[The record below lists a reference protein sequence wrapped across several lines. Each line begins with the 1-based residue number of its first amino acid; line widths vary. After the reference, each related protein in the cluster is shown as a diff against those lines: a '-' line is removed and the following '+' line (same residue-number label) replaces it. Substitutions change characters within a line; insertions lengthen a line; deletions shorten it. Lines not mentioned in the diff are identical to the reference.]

1 MKAFNLLLAIF
12 GSVSL
17 AACSTSGNSH
27 SQAAAKTLA
36 EKTPMNVGISTSNN
50 TSISNNNTTTSNS
63 TSPAGVNGT
72 SSTGTQA
79 PNSPSNTS
87 SAGTPTS
94 NPQVNAN
101 TPPAGNTIN
110 NGPIQGMAYQF
121 SSGSA
126 ANKIA
131 NAKVITLSTN
141 KKEVLNV
148 GGKSIDLAPEGLQPG
163 FTFTDNANGT
173 SLIAG
178 TFVNYVDY
186 SPSAQAGIY
195 QNDNT
200 TYVFTQGTLTL
211 PKNMPTSGQA
221 LYTGLSSYHVTNATL
236 NEQINA
242 AETPQKWEIH
252 GVMLTADFDQ
262 KTLVG
267 DILTTDASGKGIS
280 SAEIDAKISGNTFSG
295 EKNGTKNQGAF
306 FGQNANE
313 IGGIYIN
320 ENKGFAGAFVAKSN
334 WQ

>member
-1 MKAFNLLLAIF
+1 MKTFNLLLAVF

-27 SQAAAKTLA
+27 SQAAAKT
-36 EKTPMNVGISTSNN
+36 PINVGISTS
-50 TSISNNNTTTSNS
+50 NNTTTSNS

-72 SSTGTQA
+72 SSTGTQT

-101 TPPAGNTIN
+101 TPSVGNTTN

-163 FTFTDNANGT
+163 FTFTNNANGT

-211 PKNMPTSGQA
+211 PKNMPTSGKA

-306 FGQNANE
+306 FGQDANE

>member
-1 MKAFNLLLAIF
+1 MKTFNLLLAVF

-27 SQAAAKTLA
+27 SQAAAKT
-36 EKTPMNVGISTSNN
+36 PINVGISTS
-50 TSISNNNTTTSNS
+50 NNTTTSNS

-101 TPPAGNTIN
+101 TPSAGNTIN

-163 FTFTDNANGT
+163 FTFTNNANGT

-306 FGQNANE
+306 FGQDANE

>member
-17 AACSTSGNSH
+17 VACSTSGNSH
-27 SQAAAKTLA
+27 SQAAAKT
-36 EKTPMNVGISTSNN
+36 PINVGISTS
-50 TSISNNNTTTSNS
+50 NNTTTSNS

-72 SSTGTQA
+72 SSTGTQT

-101 TPPAGNTIN
+101 TPSAGNTIN

-148 GGKSIDLAPEGLQPG
+148 GGKSIDLAPEGLKPG

-242 AETPQKWEIH
+242 AETPQKWELH

-280 SAEIDAKISGNTFSG
+280 SAEINAKISGNTFSG

>member
-1 MKAFNLLLAIF
+1 MKTFNLLLAVF

-27 SQAAAKTLA
+27 SQAAAKT
-36 EKTPMNVGISTSNN
+36 PINVGISTS
-50 TSISNNNTTTSNS
+50 NNTTTSNS

-72 SSTGTQA
+72 SSTG
-79 PNSPSNTS
+79 NSPSNTS
-87 SAGTPTS
+87 STSTPTS
-94 NPQVNAN
+94 NPQANAN
-101 TPPAGNTIN
+101 TPSAGNTTN

-148 GGKSIDLAPEGLQPG
+148 GGKSIDLAPEGLKPG

-242 AETPQKWEIH
+242 AETPQKWELH

-280 SAEIDAKISGNTFSG
+280 SAEINAKISGNTFSG

>member
-1 MKAFNLLLAIF
+1 MKTFNLLLAVF

-27 SQAAAKTLA
+27 SQAAAKT
-36 EKTPMNVGISTSNN
+36 PINVGISTS
-50 TSISNNNTTTSNS
+50 NNTTTSNS

-72 SSTGTQA
+72 SSTGTQT

-87 SAGTPTS
+87 SAGPPTS

-101 TPPAGNTIN
+101 TPSAGNTIN

-148 GGKSIDLAPEGLQPG
+148 GGKSIDLAPEGLKPG

-195 QNDNT
+195 QNNNT

-242 AETPQKWEIH
+242 AETPQKWELH

-280 SAEIDAKISGNTFSG
+280 SAEINAKISGNTFSG

>member
-1 MKAFNLLLAIF
+1 MKTFNLLLAVF

-27 SQAAAKTLA
+27 SQAAAKT
-36 EKTPMNVGISTSNN
+36 PINVGISTS
-50 TSISNNNTTTSNS
+50 NNTTTSNS

-72 SSTGTQA
+72 SSTGTQT

-101 TPPAGNTIN
+101 TPSAGNTIN

-163 FTFTDNANGT
+163 FTFTNNANGT

-178 TFVNYVDY
+178 TFVNYADY

-306 FGQNANE
+306 FGQDANE

>member
-101 TPPAGNTIN
+101 TPSVGNTTN

-163 FTFTDNANGT
+163 FTFTNNANGT

-236 NEQINA
+236 NEQLNA

-295 EKNGTKNQGAF
+295 EKNG
-306 FGQNANE
+306 

-320 ENKGFAGAFVAKSN
+320 KNKGFAGAFVAKSN

>member
-1 MKAFNLLLAIF
+1 
-12 GSVSL
+12 
-17 AACSTSGNSH
+17 
-27 SQAAAKTLA
+27 
-36 EKTPMNVGISTSNN
+36 
-50 TSISNNNTTTSNS
+50 
-63 TSPAGVNGT
+63 
-72 SSTGTQA
+72 
-79 PNSPSNTS
+79 
-87 SAGTPTS
+87 
-94 NPQVNAN
+94 
-101 TPPAGNTIN
+101 
-110 NGPIQGMAYQF
+110 MAYQF

-148 GGKSIDLAPEGLQPG
+148 GGKSIDLAPEGLKPG

-242 AETPQKWEIH
+242 AETPQKWELH

-280 SAEIDAKISGNTFSG
+280 SAEINAKISGNTFSG

>member
-1 MKAFNLLLAIF
+1 
-12 GSVSL
+12 
-17 AACSTSGNSH
+17 
-27 SQAAAKTLA
+27 
-36 EKTPMNVGISTSNN
+36 
-50 TSISNNNTTTSNS
+50 
-63 TSPAGVNGT
+63 
-72 SSTGTQA
+72 
-79 PNSPSNTS
+79 
-87 SAGTPTS
+87 
-94 NPQVNAN
+94 
-101 TPPAGNTIN
+101 
-110 NGPIQGMAYQF
+110 MAYQF

-163 FTFTDNANGT
+163 FTFTNNANGT

-178 TFVNYVDY
+178 TFVNYADY

-252 GVMLTADFDQ
+252 GVMLTADFGQ

-306 FGQNANE
+306 FGQDANE

>member
-1 MKAFNLLLAIF
+1 MKTFNLLLAIF

-27 SQAAAKTLA
+27 SQAAAKT
-36 EKTPMNVGISTSNN
+36 PINVGISTS
-50 TSISNNNTTTSNS
+50 NNTTTSNS

-72 SSTGTQA
+72 SSTGTQT

-101 TPPAGNTIN
+101 TPSAGNTIN

-163 FTFTDNANGT
+163 FTFTNNANGT

-178 TFVNYVDY
+178 TFVNYADY

-236 NEQINA
+236 NEQLNA

-306 FGQNANE
+306 FGQDANE

-320 ENKGFAGAFVAKSN
+320 DNKGFAGAFVAKSN

>member
-1 MKAFNLLLAIF
+1 MKTFNLLLAVF

-27 SQAAAKTLA
+27 SQAAAKT
-36 EKTPMNVGISTSNN
+36 PINVGISTSNN
-50 TSISNNNTTTSNS
+50 TTTSNL

-72 SSTGTQA
+72 SSTGTQT

-101 TPPAGNTIN
+101 TPSAGNTIN

-148 GGKSIDLAPEGLQPG
+148 GGKSIDLAPEGLKPG

-242 AETPQKWEIH
+242 AETPQKWELH

-280 SAEIDAKISGNTFSG
+280 SAEINAKISGNTFSG

>member
-27 SQAAAKTLA
+27 SQAAAKT
-36 EKTPMNVGISTSNN
+36 PINVGISTSNN

-72 SSTGTQA
+72 SSTG
-79 PNSPSNTS
+79 NSPSNTS
-87 SAGTPTS
+87 STGTPTS
-94 NPQVNAN
+94 NPQANAN
-101 TPPAGNTIN
+101 TPSAGNTTN

-131 NAKVITLSTN
+131 NAKVITLRTN

-148 GGKSIDLAPEGLQPG
+148 GGKSIDLAPEGLKPG

-211 PKNMPTSGQA
+211 PKNMPTSGKA

-236 NEQINA
+236 NKQINA

>member
-1 MKAFNLLLAIF
+1 MKTFNLLLAVF

-27 SQAAAKTLA
+27 SQAAAKT
-36 EKTPMNVGISTSNN
+36 PINVGISTS
-50 TSISNNNTTTSNS
+50 NNTTTSNS

-72 SSTGTQA
+72 SSTGTQT

-101 TPPAGNTIN
+101 TPSAGNTIN

-163 FTFTDNANGT
+163 FTFTNNANGT

-211 PKNMPTSGQA
+211 PKNMPTSGKA

-306 FGQNANE
+306 FGQDANE

>member
-27 SQAAAKTLA
+27 SQAAAKTSA
-36 EKTPMNVGISTSNN
+36 EKTPINVGISTSNN

-63 TSPAGVNGT
+63 TSSAGVNGT
-72 SSTGTQA
+72 SSTG
-79 PNSPSNTS
+79 NSPSNTS
-87 SAGTPTS
+87 STGTPTS
-94 NPQVNAN
+94 NPQVNVN
-101 TPPAGNTIN
+101 TPSAGNTTN
-110 NGPIQGMAYQF
+110 NGPIQGIAYQF

-163 FTFTDNANGT
+163 FTFTNNANGT

-178 TFVNYVDY
+178 TFVNYADY

-200 TYVFTQGTLTL
+200 TYVFTQGTLTP
-211 PKNMPTSGQA
+211 PKSMPTSGRA

-236 NEQINA
+236 NEKINA
-242 AETPQKWEIH
+242 AKTPPKWDMH
-252 GVMLTADFDQ
+252 GVMLTADFGQ

-267 DILTTDASGKGIS
+267 NILTTDAYGRDVT

>member
-27 SQAAAKTLA
+27 SQA
-36 EKTPMNVGISTSNN
+36 EKTPINVGISTSNN
-50 TSISNNNTTTSNS
+50 TSTSNNNTTTSNS
-63 TSPAGVNGT
+63 TSPAGVKGT
-72 SSTGTQA
+72 SSTG
-79 PNSPSNTS
+79 NSPSNTS
-87 SAGTPTS
+87 STSTPTS

-101 TPPAGNTIN
+101 TPSAGNTTN

-148 GGKSIDLAPEGLQPG
+148 GGKSIDLAPEGLRPG
-163 FTFTDNANGT
+163 FTFTNNANGT

-200 TYVFTQGTLTL
+200 TYVFTQGTLTP

-242 AETPQKWEIH
+242 AETPQKWELH

>member
-1 MKAFNLLLAIF
+1 MKTFNLLLAVF

-27 SQAAAKTLA
+27 SQAAAKT
-36 EKTPMNVGISTSNN
+36 PINVGISTS
-50 TSISNNNTTTSNS
+50 NNTTTSNS

-72 SSTGTQA
+72 SSTGTQT

-101 TPPAGNTIN
+101 TPSAGNTIN

-163 FTFTDNANGT
+163 FTFTNNANGT

-178 TFVNYVDY
+178 TFVNYADY

-306 FGQNANE
+306 FGQDANE

-320 ENKGFAGAFVAKSN
+320 ENKGFAGAFLAKSN

>member
-1 MKAFNLLLAIF
+1 MKTFNLLLAVF

-27 SQAAAKTLA
+27 SQAAAKT
-36 EKTPMNVGISTSNN
+36 PINVGISTS
-50 TSISNNNTTTSNS
+50 NNTTTSNS

-101 TPPAGNTIN
+101 TPSAGNTIN

-148 GGKSIDLAPEGLQPG
+148 GGKSIDLAPEGLKPG

-242 AETPQKWEIH
+242 AETPQKWELH

>member
-1 MKAFNLLLAIF
+1 MKAFNLLLAVF

-27 SQAAAKTLA
+27 SQAAAKT
-36 EKTPMNVGISTSNN
+36 PINVGISTS
-50 TSISNNNTTTSNS
+50 NNTTTSNS

-72 SSTGTQA
+72 SSTGTQT

-101 TPPAGNTIN
+101 TPSAGNTIN

-148 GGKSIDLAPEGLQPG
+148 GGKSIDLAPEGLKPG

-242 AETPQKWEIH
+242 AETPQKWELH

>member
-1 MKAFNLLLAIF
+1 MKTFNLLLAVF

-27 SQAAAKTLA
+27 SQAAAKT
-36 EKTPMNVGISTSNN
+36 PINVGISTS
-50 TSISNNNTTTSNS
+50 NNTTTSNS

-72 SSTGTQA
+72 SSTGTQT

-101 TPPAGNTIN
+101 TPSAGNTIN

-148 GGKSIDLAPEGLQPG
+148 GGKSIDLAPEGLKPG

-242 AETPQKWEIH
+242 AETPQKWELH

-280 SAEIDAKISGNTFSG
+280 SAEINAKISGNTFSG

>member
-1 MKAFNLLLAIF
+1 MKTFNLLLAVF

-27 SQAAAKTLA
+27 SQAAAKT
-36 EKTPMNVGISTSNN
+36 PINVGISTS
-50 TSISNNNTTTSNS
+50 NNTTTSNS

-72 SSTGTQA
+72 SSTGTQT

-101 TPPAGNTIN
+101 TPSAGNTIN

-148 GGKSIDLAPEGLQPG
+148 GGKSIDLAPEGLKPG

-242 AETPQKWEIH
+242 AETPQKWELH

>member
-1 MKAFNLLLAIF
+1 MKTFNLLLAVF

-27 SQAAAKTLA
+27 SQAAAKT
-36 EKTPMNVGISTSNN
+36 PINVGISTS
-50 TSISNNNTTTSNS
+50 NNTTTSNS

-72 SSTGTQA
+72 SSTGTQT

-101 TPPAGNTIN
+101 TPSARNTIN

-148 GGKSIDLAPEGLQPG
+148 GGKSIDLAPEGLKPG

-242 AETPQKWEIH
+242 AETPQKWELH

-280 SAEIDAKISGNTFSG
+280 SAEINAKISGNTFSG

>member
-101 TPPAGNTIN
+101 TPSAGNTIN

-148 GGKSIDLAPEGLQPG
+148 
-163 FTFTDNANGT
+163 
-173 SLIAG
+173 
-178 TFVNYVDY
+178 
-186 SPSAQAGIY
+186 
-195 QNDNT
+195 
-200 TYVFTQGTLTL
+200 
-211 PKNMPTSGQA
+211 
-221 LYTGLSSYHVTNATL
+221 
-236 NEQINA
+236 
-242 AETPQKWEIH
+242 
-252 GVMLTADFDQ
+252 
-262 KTLVG
+262 
-267 DILTTDASGKGIS
+267 
-280 SAEIDAKISGNTFSG
+280 
-295 EKNGTKNQGAF
+295 
-306 FGQNANE
+306 
-313 IGGIYIN
+313 
-320 ENKGFAGAFVAKSN
+320 
-334 WQ
+334 

>member
-36 EKTPMNVGISTSNN
+36 EKTPMNVGISTSHN

-63 TSPAGVNGT
+63 TSPAGV
-72 SSTGTQA
+72 
-79 PNSPSNTS
+79 
-87 SAGTPTS
+87 
-94 NPQVNAN
+94 
-101 TPPAGNTIN
+101 
-110 NGPIQGMAYQF
+110 
-121 SSGSA
+121 
-126 ANKIA
+126 
-131 NAKVITLSTN
+131 TLSTN

-163 FTFTDNANGT
+163 FTFTNNANGT

-211 PKNMPTSGQA
+211 PKNMPTSGKA

-306 FGQNANE
+306 FGQDANE

>member
-17 AACSTSGNSH
+17 VACSTSGNSH

-63 TSPAGVNGT
+63 TSPAGVN
-72 SSTGTQA
+72 
-79 PNSPSNTS
+79 
-87 SAGTPTS
+87 
-94 NPQVNAN
+94 PQVNAN
-101 TPPAGNTIN
+101 TPSAGNTIN

-163 FTFTDNANGT
+163 FTFTNNANGT

-242 AETPQKWEIH
+242 AETPQKWELH

-280 SAEIDAKISGNTFSG
+280 SAEINAKISGNTFSG

>member
-1 MKAFNLLLAIF
+1 MKAFNLLLAVF

-27 SQAAAKTLA
+27 SQAAAKT
-36 EKTPMNVGISTSNN
+36 PINVGISTS
-50 TSISNNNTTTSNS
+50 NNTTTSNS

-72 SSTGTQA
+72 SSTGTQT

-101 TPPAGNTIN
+101 TPSAGNTIN

-148 GGKSIDLAPEGLQPG
+148 GGKSIDLAPEGLKPG

-242 AETPQKWEIH
+242 AETPQKWELH

-280 SAEIDAKISGNTFSG
+280 SAEINAKISGNTFSG

>member
-1 MKAFNLLLAIF
+1 MKTFNLLLAVF
-12 GSVSL
+12 GSAGLV
-17 AACSTSGNSH
+17 ACSSGGNS
-27 SQAAAKTLA
+27 SSWDAAKKLSEQSLLYSQTGTYPTDNA
-36 EKTPMNVGISTSNN
+36 TSN
-50 TSISNNNTTTSNS
+50 
-63 TSPAGVNGT
+63 
-72 SSTGTQA
+72 
-79 PNSPSNTS
+79 
-87 SAGTPTS
+87 
-94 NPQVNAN
+94 
-101 TPPAGNTIN
+101 
-110 NGPIQGMAYQF
+110 GPVQGMAYQF

-131 NAKVITLSTN
+131 NAKVITLRSD

-148 GGKSIDLAPEGLQPG
+148 EGESIDLAPDGLKPG

-186 SPSAQAGIY
+186 SPNVQAGIY

-200 TYVFTQGTLTL
+200 TYVFTQGTLTP
-211 PKNMPTSGQA
+211 PKSMPTSGRA

-236 NEQINA
+236 NEKINA
-242 AETPQKWEIH
+242 AKTPPKWDMH
-252 GVMLTADFDQ
+252 GVMLTADFGR

-267 DILTTDASGKGIS
+267 NILTTDAYGRDVT